1 MFAGDSEH
9 VADTDIVA
17 TADINLFVTSPAVLA
32 FLAAHPDMVAW
43 VPQYDTA
50 AEEKKGL
57 GMTFNQ
63 VGKIFG
69 LETKIYLT
77 KLLRT
82 CCPCGP
88 RTGGG

>member
-1 MFAGDSEH
+1 MVRMFAGDSVH

-17 TADINLFVTSPAVLA
+17 TADINLFVASPAVLA
-32 FLAAHPDMVAW
+32 FLSAHPDMVAW

-69 LETKIYLT
+69 LETKKFL
-77 KLLRT
+77 
-82 CCPCGP
+82 
-88 RTGGG
+88 